1 MQALQSAFGIN
12 GYSTDAPRMG
22 AREKKKR
29 SEKEVVVV
37 LGDDDEEDDEVDEKK
52 SKIPANLDLT
62 LAAAFTHKSANPN
75 VAALTSASGPVP
87 AEASGSTRRLVKET
101 R

>member
-22 AREKKKR
+22 AREKKR

-37 LGDDDEEDDEVDEKK
+37 LGDDDEEEDVEDEKK
-52 SKIPANLDLT
+52 SKIPR
-62 LAAAFTHKSANPN
+62 
-75 VAALTSASGPVP
+75 TS
-87 AEASGSTRRLVKET
+87 T
-101 R
+101 